1 MKMNKFALEI
11 VLLFFLISPASGQLS
26 SRYKEEIKK
35 RLDPAVDTTT
45 TKVVALYVMRP
56 SFKSP
61 ESSIR
66 IIDIN
71 NKSFIETRFFS
82 SNLWEAMISYNPEKL
97 MSLSTN
103 YFTSPISNSFTN
115 RMLENFTKVIEN
127 NKSDDES
134 EKLKK
139 IPGQSVRIRLYDGT
153 IYEFEVNNDM
163 SVKHTIIK
171 REPII
176 GDLYYKVTTTNDQI
190 LNDLKNGTFNES
202 KYEIYK

>member
-1 MKMNKFALEI
+1 M
-11 VLLFFLISPASGQLS
+11 
-26 SRYKEEIKK
+26 
-35 RLDPAVDTTT
+35 
-45 TKVVALYVMRP
+45 
-56 SFKSP
+56 
-61 ESSIR
+61 SI
-66 IIDIN
+66 
-71 NKSFIETRFFS
+71 
-82 SNLWEAMISYNPEKL
+82 
-97 MSLSTN
+97 STN
-103 YFTSPISNSFTN
+103 YFSEPISNSFKN
-115 RMLENFTKVIEN
+115 KILVNFSKVIEN

-190 LNDLKNGTFNES
+190 INDLKDGTFNEL
-202 KYEIYK
+202 KYDI

>member
-1 MKMNKFALEI
+1 MKTNKFALGI
-11 VLLFFLISPASGQLS
+11 VLLFFLISPANGQLS

-35 RLDPAVDTTT
+35 RLNPEVDTTT
-45 TKVVALYVMRP
+45 TKIVALFVMRP

-66 IIDIN
+66 IININ
-71 NKSFIETRFFS
+71 NKSFIETRFLS
-82 SNLWEAMISYNPEKL
+82 SNLWEAMISQSPDKL
-97 MSLSTN
+97 MSISTN
-103 YFTSPISNSFTN
+103 YFSEPISNSFKN
-115 RMLENFTKVIEN
+115 KILVNFSKVIEN

-190 LNDLKNGTFNES
+190 INDLKNGTFNEL
-202 KYEIYK
+202 KYDI